1 MAHLSRTPKI
11 EDVAT
16 PEAGADTTI
25 AGQLFSV
32 TALSH
37 AVSGS
42 VGGNVAMLAFY
53 PLDQLVMRA
62 QTAGKGKSRNPLS
75 AMKHVLEVEG
85 IGGLYRGLGS
95 TLMTLFAANFI
106 YFYAFHLLR
115 IGFTR
120 NEVSRALGKKLRI
133 SRAFFNLA
141 LGTLAGAIN
150 VAFVQPL
157 WVANARLK
165 LQGTEGHGEA
175 RYKGVVDVLCKVYK
189 EEGPT
194 KLWAGVSSSLLLCL
208 NPAIQFAVYETIKKF
223 LVRRNQGAGRETLTS
238 AQAFVLG
245 AFSKWCAT
253 LTTYP
258 LQVAQTRL
266 RFQSSSD
273 RSSLAIGN
281 VAYHGTI
288 DCIAKIYKY
297 EGFDGLF
304 RGVQTKLWHS
314 TLISALMFLT
324 YEKIQAAVE
333 GFVLSQAGKKRLP
346 PKIK

>member
-1 MAHLSRTPKI
+1 M
-11 EDVAT
+11 
-16 PEAGADTTI
+16 

-32 TALSH
+32 AALSH

-62 QTAGKGKSRNPLS
+62 QAAGHGKSRNPLS
-75 AMKHVLEVEG
+75 AIKHVIKVEG
-85 IGGLYRGLGS
+85 IGGLYRGMGS

-106 YFYAFHLLR
+106 YFYAFYILR

-120 NEVSRALGKKLRI
+120 SKASRALGKRLGI
-133 SRAFFNLA
+133 TRAFFNLA

-165 LQGTEGHGEA
+165 LQGTEGHGKA
-175 RYKGVVDVLCKVYK
+175 RYKGVTDVLSTVYR
-189 EEGPT
+189 EEGVS

-208 NPAIQFAVYETIKKF
+208 NPAIQFAVYETVKKL
-223 LVRRNQGAGRETLTS
+223 LVRRNEKGGRASHSYEYTSVCAWCNVKMDCDTLYLPSPGRADSAEVPEQQGPYTTR
-238 AQAFVLG
+238 G
-245 AFSKWCAT
+245 AVS
-253 LTTYP
+253 
-258 LQVAQTRL
+258 
-266 RFQSSSD
+266 
-273 RSSLAIGN
+273 
-281 VAYHGTI
+281 YHGTF
-288 DCIAKIYKY
+288 DCIAKIYKF
-297 EGFDGLF
+297 EGWQGLF

-333 GFVLSQAGKKRLP
+333 KVVVSQLQRRGGAH
-346 PKIK
+346 KIKL

>member
-16 PEAGADTTI
+16 PEGGREATV

-32 TALSH
+32 AALSH

-62 QTAGKGKSRNPLS
+62 QAAGKGKSRNPWR
-75 AMKHVLEVEG
+75 AIQHVIKVEG
-85 IGGLYRGLGS
+85 IGGLYRGMGS

-106 YFYAFHLLR
+106 YFYAFHILR

-120 NEVSRALGKKLRI
+120 SKASRDLGKKLGI
-133 SRAFFNLA
+133 SRAFFNLT

-165 LQGTEGHGEA
+165 LQGTEGHGKA
-175 RYKGVVDVLCKVYK
+175 RYRGVADVLSTVYK
-189 EEGPT
+189 EEGLS

-208 NPAIQFAVYETIKKF
+208 NPAIQFAVYETVKK
-223 LVRRNQGAGRETLTS
+223 LLLRRNEKGGRDTLTS
-238 AQAFVLG
+238 LQAFVLG
-245 AFSKWCAT
+245 AMSKWIAT
-253 LTTYP
+253 LSTYP

-266 RFQSSSD
+266 RFQSSTD
-273 RSSLAIGN
+273 KSLTIGAVSYN
-281 VAYHGTI
+281 GTF
-288 DCIAKIYKY
+288 DCIAKMYKY
-297 EGFDGLF
+297 EGWHGLF

-333 GFVLSQAGKKRLP
+333 KVVVSQLQRKGGAQKVKL
-346 PKIK
+346 